1 MVCWNIGI
9 QFPRLVT
16 ASLKFFQLN
25 PSKWSW
31 SSDAAMYYRVTVLGM
46 LMVMVVMAAAQI
58 VYFHI
63 ILKYQV
69 ASSLLRSVK
78 ILLDDQIGALFN
90 DEASFIKYNFRR
102 LTQTTQYY
110 IDPLY
115 TYFKVL
121 VDRANVTEKRGD
133 YRTMYQIWFFEIFL
147 FFLLGYACISV
158 IANIR

>member
-16 ASLKFFQLN
+16 AGLKFFQLH

-31 SSDAAMYYRVTVLGM
+31 SSDAAMYYWVTVLGM

-69 ASSLLRSVK
+69 ASSLLRNVK

-90 DEASFIKYNFRR
+90 DEASFIKHNFRR

>member
-1 MVCWNIGI
+1 
-9 QFPRLVT
+9 
-16 ASLKFFQLN
+16 
-25 PSKWSW
+25 
-31 SSDAAMYYRVTVLGM
+31 MYYRVTVLAM

-69 ASSLLRSVK
+69 GSSLLGNVK
-78 ILLDDQIGALFN
+78 TLLNDQIGALFDN
-90 DEASFIKYNFRR
+90 EASFIKHNFQR
-102 LTQTTQYY
+102 LTETTQYY

-147 FFLLGYACISV
+147 FFLLGYAFISV
-158 IANIR
+158 IASIR